1 MHDRQLLPA
10 LDGCVEGVDF
20 PEAEKHGLLAV
31 PGLDMA
37 GLKALRNSVYACGGV
52 IGVLMSSSFLMTSSI
67 PGAGLRGS
75 SEGNVA
81 DEGVFSDGRAGLG
94 DRGVLMMGTEGIG
107 VGEEDTVGDVDD
119 EVEPSVTEDGCDEAS
134 DGVGDD
140 MMNRSTLDAPK
151 AGCDLNESMPAAD
164 NE

>member
-1 MHDRQLLPA
+1 
-10 LDGCVEGVDF
+10 
-20 PEAEKHGLLAV
+20 
-31 PGLDMA
+31 
-37 GLKALRNSVYACGGV
+37 
-52 IGVLMSSSFLMTSSI
+52 MTSSI

-81 DEGVFSDGRAGLG
+81 DEGVFSAGRAGLG
-94 DRGVLMMGTEGIG
+94 DRGVLMMGTEGIV

-134 DGVGDD
+134 DGVGDN
-140 MMNRSTLDAPK
+140 MMNRSTFNAPK
-151 AGCDLNESMPAAD
+151 AGYDMNESMPAAD